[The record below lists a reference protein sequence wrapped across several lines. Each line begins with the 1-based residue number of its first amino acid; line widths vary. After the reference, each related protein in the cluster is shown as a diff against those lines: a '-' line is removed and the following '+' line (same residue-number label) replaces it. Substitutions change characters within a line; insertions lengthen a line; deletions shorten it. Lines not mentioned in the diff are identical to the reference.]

1 MAKIEISDE
10 TLDDLLKD
18 VLIQDYRSFIKNIKQ
33 LEAVKDPEP
42 WQLGELGDL
51 DNDRHYLAAMKIMLT
66 YYLSHDKYTE
76 LFNETANS
84 Q

>member
-1 MAKIEISDE
+1 MAKVEISDE
-10 TLDDLLKD
+10 TLDELFKD

-42 WQLGELGDL
+42 WQLEDL
-51 DNDRHYLAAMKIMLT
+51 DNDQHYLAAMKIMLT

-76 LFNETANS
+76 LFNETTDC

>member
-1 MAKIEISDE
+1 MATVEISDE
-10 TLDDLLKD
+10 TLDELLKD

-42 WQLGELGDL
+42 WQLEDL

-66 YYLSHDKYTE
+66 YYLPHDRYRE
-76 LFNETANS
+76 LFDEATDS

>member
-1 MAKIEISDE
+1 MATVEISDE
-10 TLDDLLKD
+10 TLDELFKD

-42 WQLGELGDL
+42 WQLEDL

-66 YYLSHDKYTE
+66 YYLDFDSYTE
-76 LFNETANS
+76 LFRETANS

>member
-18 VLIQDYRSFIKNIKQ
+18 VLIQDYRSFINNIKQ

-42 WQLGELGDL
+42 WQLEDL

-66 YYLSHDKYTE
+66 YYLPHDRYRE
-76 LFNETANS
+76 LFDETANS

>member
-18 VLIQDYRSFIKNIKQ
+18 VLIQDYRSFINNIKQ

-42 WQLGELGDL
+42 WQLEDL

-66 YYLSHDKYTE
+66 YYLPHDRYRE
-76 LFNETANS
+76 LFNETS
-84 Q
+84 DYQ